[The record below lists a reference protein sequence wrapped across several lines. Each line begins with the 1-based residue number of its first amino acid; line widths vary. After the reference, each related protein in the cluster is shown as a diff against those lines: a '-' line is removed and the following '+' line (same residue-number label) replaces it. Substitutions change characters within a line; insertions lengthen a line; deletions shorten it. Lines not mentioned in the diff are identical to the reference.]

1 VDEAQ
6 HMKHLKRSWSSLGDV
21 KKYLETNTKEKVISF
36 NGFELVTNKGTYGLA
51 LKELRFTKNG

>member
-1 VDEAQ
+1 
-6 HMKHLKRSWSSLGDV
+6 MKHLERSWSSLGDV
-21 KKYLETNTKEKVISF
+21 KKYLETNTKEKFISF